1 MVYFIRVRDFMF
13 YVSGLSLL
21 CRDYL
26 LLEIGFWLFYGCFP
40 VKAIW
45 SVFLWFY
52 VLSTVG
58 FAVFL
63 FGCARRWS

>member
-1 MVYFIRVRDFMF
+1 MF

-45 SVFLWFY
+45 PVFYGFMSRQWFVSRSFY
-52 VLSTVG
+52 FVVYG
-58 FAVFL
+58 
-63 FGCARRWS
+63 GGHRQ